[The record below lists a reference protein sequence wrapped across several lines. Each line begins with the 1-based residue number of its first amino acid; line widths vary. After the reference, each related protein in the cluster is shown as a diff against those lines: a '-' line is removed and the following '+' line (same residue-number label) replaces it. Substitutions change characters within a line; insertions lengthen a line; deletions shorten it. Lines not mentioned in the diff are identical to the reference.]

1 MKRIKILLVLLAAV
15 PSMLAAQADNLLR
28 NPSFEYG
35 ASAPGILPAKWFSC
49 GDLGNS
55 PPDLHNDL
63 RKHFFEIEADASD
76 GIQFVSMVSR
86 ADGTTECLGQKLKKP
101 LLAGETYQLTIHL
114 SQDPYFTAHVK
125 NKANPV
131 PFDKPVV
138 VEVYIKMA
146 SGEVRLLGDTQA
158 IDHAEWRAYQF
169 VFTPD
174 EPVTEVRIGPY
185 FSIQYFESYYGH
197 VLLDE
202 VVLEKVSSFA
212 KE

>member
-1 MKRIKILLVLLAAV
+1 MKRIKILLVLLAGV
-15 PSMLAAQADNLLR
+15 SGMLVAQTDNLLR

-63 RKHFFEIEADASD
+63 RQHFFEIQTDASE
-76 GIQFVSMVSR
+76 GIQFVSLVSR
-86 ADGTTECLGQKLKKP
+86 ADGTTECIGQKLKKP

-114 SQDPYFTAHVK
+114 AQDPYFKARVK
-125 NKANPV
+125 NEAEPV
-131 PFDKPVV
+131 PFDKSVV
-138 VEVYIKMA
+138 VEVYVKTA

-158 IDHAEWRAYQF
+158 IDHPEWRAYQF
-169 VFTPD
+169 EFTPD
-174 EPVTEVRIGPY
+174 EPITEVRISPY

-197 VLLDE
+197 VLLDQL
-202 VVLEKVSSFA
+202 VLERVSSFA

>member
-1 MKRIKILLVLLAAV
+1 MKRIKILYFLFCCTPGILL
-15 PSMLAAQADNLLR
+15 AQADNLLR

-86 ADGTTECLGQKLKKP
+86 ADGTTECLGQKFKKP
-101 LLAGETYQLTIHL
+101 LQAGETYQLTIHL

-125 NKANPV
+125 DKANPV

-138 VEVYIKMA
+138 VEVYIKTA
-146 SGEVRLLGDTQA
+146 SGEVRLLGDTPA
-158 IDHAEWRAYQF
+158 IDHVEWRSYQF
-169 VFTPD
+169 EFTPD

-197 VLLDE
+197 VLLDQ
-202 VVLEKVSSFA
+202 VVLEKVSSFV